1 MNIRQNYTKFRC
13 RFIQLKVH
21 LTDNPVF
28 FNRKA
33 ETPYR
38 KRYCRVGITVMAMIL
53 LGFLGP
59 AGSRPAAAAK
69 GAPVLAAPQ
78 TVHDFGEITEDQPL
92 THTFLLENTGDA
104 PLQILDIDPDCKCTA
119 AQYDKKIPPGGQG
132 KITLTIEPYSVMRQ
146 FKKNTR
152 VLTNDPERREV
163 TLTLQGVARP
173 IIEIKPTHI
182 VRLQGTPQD
191 NPKFQVR
198 FTSNLPTPWEI
209 TDYRTNMAASDVEI
223 EVKTEQPGKVYVVE
237 VRNKRREPGKYTG
250 VIELITTSA
259 KRPRL
264 MLRVFGDIR

>member
-1 MNIRQNYTKFRC
+1 MNIRQIYTKFRGE
-13 RFIQLKVH
+13 FIQLKVNF
-21 LTDNPVF
+21 TDNPVL
-28 FNRKA
+28 FNRKP
-33 ETPYR
+33 ETGNR
-38 KRYCRVGITVMAMIL
+38 KRYCRIGLTAMAMIL
-53 LGFLGP
+53 LVVLAP

-92 THTFLLENTGDA
+92 THTFLLENTGAA

-152 VLTNDPERREV
+152 VVTNDPQRPEI

-198 FTSNLPTPWEI
+198 FTSNLLTPWEI
-209 TDYRTNMAASDVEI
+209 TEYRTNMAMSDVEI
-223 EVKTEQPGKVYVVE
+223 EVKPEQPGKVYVVE

-250 VIELITTSA
+250 VIELMTTSA